1 MGHATSGRSEYRH
14 SAPIAQ
20 PATASIPGAQ
30 GVRSSCRLR
39 AASRAREG
47 AATFRAMMSAPTT
60 LAAELADAVREYRET
75 ADAPR
80 LFARLEPLVAASDVD
95 ALAEA
100 VHPWRDLPEV
110 AGPIYERIVS
120 ERPDDARA
128 LVGLANA
135 WWLTGRGPEMVGEL
149 ASRAIAADPA
159 NRAGWH
165 LWALSEP
172 APRERTRRWQQVCA
186 RFPDDELAKAL
197 FADNAAS
204 LAGAESDPV
213 ALKLA
218 IGAYEELLAR
228 ATRPE
233 QRAALEG
240 ALTTLRK
247 WRP

>member
-1 MGHATSGRSEYRH
+1 M
-14 SAPIAQ
+14 
-20 PATASIPGAQ
+20 
-30 GVRSSCRLR
+30 R

-47 AATFRAMMSAPTT
+47 AATFRAMMSAPTA
-60 LAAELADAVREYRET
+60 LSAELADAVREYRDT

-95 ALAEA
+95 ALADA
-100 VHPWRDLPEV
+100 VQPWRDLPEV
-110 AGPIYERIVS
+110 AGPIFERIVA

-135 WWLTGRGPEMVGEL
+135 WWLTGRGPEMVGQL
-149 ASRAIAADPA
+149 ASRAIAADPS

-240 ALTTLRK
+240 ALATLRK